1 MSDEIISQARAFL
14 ETSQPEKALDLLY
27 PYIESQI
34 DSIPYL
40 SILGET
46 YLENN
51 ELEKAYQILTRGCEL
66 DPNANE
72 GFEKFLYLGQIIGG
86 QDGINYIN
94 IAINKL
100 QSLLLLEEE
109 EEEKNDSSKKS
120 FFINKLNLAIFA
132 EIEIWMTDLCME
144 PEAESKCNELIDYSL
159 QLDDNN
165 NPESYSLLS
174 SIRISQQRTQEAI
187 EALLKSWELFK
198 LKKSKLEEMAN
209 NAKTDQQQEAE
220 EEEEEDVGGNSGDS
234 FEIGMEYVD
243 LIQPLITL
251 SRYAIELEQYDI
263 AIQISNNVQD
273 INENILDSYYIESLA
288 NILKLKKILYPNDQN
303 YKDIELSEILNQ
315 VNGDNDEINSILQDV
330 KLSLTMAYKI
340 INSDIGEEFDHGL
353 IEQINQLLQEFG
365 GPIMSELMPQRRR
378 GNDDDDDDEIE
389 GWEDEIV
396 SDDE

>member
-109 EEEKNDSSKKS
+109 EENDSTKKS

-198 LKKSKLEEMAN
+198 LKKTKLEEMAN
-209 NAKTDQQQEAE
+209 TTKTDQSQPQSLE
-220 EEEEEDVGGNSGDS
+220 VNDS
-234 FEIGMEYVD
+234 FEIGMEYVE

-365 GPIMSELMPQRRR
+365 GPIMSELMPQRRS

>member
-100 QSLLLLEEE
+100 QSLLLE
-109 EEEKNDSSKKS
+109 EEEKNDSTKKS

-220 EEEEEDVGGNSGDS
+220 EEEEEEDVGGNSGDS

-251 SRYAIELEQYDI
+251 SRYAIELEQYD
-263 AIQISNNVQD
+263 
-273 INENILDSYYIESLA
+273 SYT
-288 NILKLKKILYPNDQN
+288 
-303 YKDIELSEILNQ
+303 NQ
-315 VNGDNDEINSILQDV
+315 
-330 KLSLTMAYKI
+330 
-340 INSDIGEEFDHGL
+340 
-353 IEQINQLLQEFG
+353 
-365 GPIMSELMPQRRR
+365 
-378 GNDDDDDDEIE
+378 
-389 GWEDEIV
+389 
-396 SDDE
+396 

>member
-1 MSDEIISQARAFL
+1 MSDEIISQARAYL

-34 DSIPYL
+34 DSVPYL

-51 ELEKAYQILTRGCEL
+51 ELEKAYQILIRGCEL
-66 DPNANE
+66 DPEANQ

-100 QSLLLLEEE
+100 QSLLSEDEDL
-109 EEEKNDSSKKS
+109 NKKS
-120 FFINKLNLAIFA
+120 FFINKLNSAIFA

-144 PEAESKCNELIDYSL
+144 SEAELKCNELIDYSL
-159 QLDDNN
+159 QLDNT
-165 NPESYSLLS
+165 NPEAFSLLS
-174 SIRISQQRTQEAI
+174 SIRISQQRNQEAI

-198 LKKSKLEEMAN
+198 LKKTKLEEMAN
-209 NAKTDQQQEAE
+209 TTKPDQSQPQSSE
-220 EEEEEDVGGNSGDS
+220 VNDS
-234 FEIGMEYVD
+234 FEIGMEYVE

-251 SRYAIELEQYDI
+251 SRYAIELEQYDL

-288 NILKLKKILYPNDQN
+288 NILKSKKILQPNNDN
-303 YKDIELSEILNQ
+303 YKDIELSKLLNES
-315 VNGDNDEINSILQDV
+315 NDEINLILQDI
-330 KLSLTMAYKI
+330 KFSLTMAYKI
-340 INSDIGEEFDHGL
+340 INSDIGEEFDQGL
-353 IEQINQLLQEFG
+353 IEQINQLLQELG
-365 GPIMSELMPQRRR
+365 GPIMSELMPSRRR
-378 GNDDDDDDEIE
+378 GNENNDDDDEE
-389 GWEDEIV
+389 EDWEDEIV